1 MTLIERAQDLL
12 SQPAPSKFE
21 HLLCDCLSAGNLD
34 GLAAVQL
41 LAEDMYGGFTFNF
54 ELKCPAAWCLVAWQE
69 QGLQAL
75 VEIAQRTQTTK
86 NYTIAFQI
94 LATLSA
100 RERFLKSWPTDQLR
114 NLIEAR
120 VNSWDDTFAAA
131 RIKLNELA
139 RSISSDDD
147 AVFYATGPIQHLSYT
162 AIENATA
169 TATAAA
175 KTLFLA
181 MCTRWLSVGPA
192 TLSEYENILHDRPKD
207 EPAFHRFFEDHS
219 QLLDP
224 MSYEV
229 WSKPNLH
236 GAVIPDFVIRRFDG
250 TYLVVEIETPNKPL
264 VTSGNQISAQTTHA
278 INQVLHYREF
288 MVRHFTEASNTFP
301 EFETPECLVVIGLE
315 QHLNAKQKKTLRLEN
330 HNRSNVRIAGF
341 DWFAER
347 ARTLARNLIEGR
359 IDVRRV
365 RMP

>member
-1 MTLIERAQDLL
+1 MTLIERAQELL
-12 SQPAPSKFE
+12 SQPAPDKLE
-21 HLLCDCLSAGNLD
+21 HLLCDCLSAGTLE

-41 LAEDMYGGFTFNF
+41 LAEDMYGGITFNF
-54 ELKCPAAWCLVAWQE
+54 ELKRPAAWCLVACRE

-75 VEIAQRTQTTK
+75 MEIAQRTQTTK
-86 NYTIAFQI
+86 NYTLAFQI

-100 RERFLKSWPTDQLR
+100 RKRFLNSWPTEQLR

-120 VNSWDDTFAAA
+120 VNSWDDTFAVA

-147 AVFYATGPIQHLSYT
+147 AAFYAAGPIQYLSFT
-162 AIENATA
+162 ATENANATA
-169 TATAAA
+169 AL
-175 KTLFLA
+175 KPLFLA

-192 TLSEYENILHDRPKD
+192 TLSEYDNLLRDRPKD

-224 MSYEV
+224 MAFEV

-236 GAVIPDFVIRRFDG
+236 GAVEPDFVIRRFDG
-250 TYLVVEIETPNKPL
+250 SYLVVEIETPRKAL
-264 VTSGNQISAQTTHA
+264 VTSGNQLSAQTTHA
-278 INQVLHYREF
+278 INQALHYREF
-288 MVRHFTEASNTFP
+288 MVSHFTEASNTFP
-301 EFETPECLVVIGLE
+301 EFQTPECLVVIGLE

-330 HNRSNVRIAGF
+330 NIRFNVRISGF
-341 DWFAER
+341 DWLAER
-347 ARTLARNLIEGR
+347 ARILTRNLIEGR

-365 RMP
+365 RMT